1 MNIGII
7 GTAGRGANE
16 HKLDTNIF
24 DRMVEVVSKV
34 KTLESATLISGGAA
48 WADHVAVVTFLL
60 KRCKGLVIHMPCE
73 WNAAK
78 SEFTD
83 SGERDW
89 RTNPGGTSNHYH
101 RQFSRKLCT
110 NAELSLNQIHL
121 AIRQGANATAGAGFF
136 ERNTEIAKESDAII
150 AFTFGNGARIAD
162 GGTRDTF
169 KKFKKLK
176 PNAMAMHF
184 NLTEMRM
191 YHGE

>member
-7 GTAGRGANE
+7 GTAGRGQDGYKLNANV
-16 HKLDTNIF
+16 F

-34 KTLESATLISGGAA
+34 KTLESSTLISGGAA

-60 KRCKGLVIHMPCE
+60 SRCSGLTIHMPCE
-73 WNAAK
+73 WDASK

-83 SGERDW
+83 TGERDW

-101 RQFSRKLCT
+101 RQFSRKLST
-110 NAELSLNQIHL
+110 NSELSLNQIHH
-121 AIRQGANATAGAGFF
+121 AMRRGANATTGAGFF
-136 ERNTEIAKESDAII
+136 ERNTEIAKQSDAII
-150 AFTFGNGARIAD
+150 AFTFGNGAKLAD

-169 KKFKKLK
+169 MKFKKLK
-176 PNAMAMHF
+176 PDVMALHF
-184 NLTEMRM
+184 NLSEMRM